1 MTDMATT
8 VHDVAAAV
16 VERHHPIDQLKL
28 QKIVFFAAGEFAALT
43 GSQMFPE
50 PIEAWDYGPVIYDV
64 WNTYRQYD
72 GHAAIISPERGDA
85 TKLNSLEIGC
95 IEAALE
101 KYGERSGADLIDVTH
116 KEVAWKESYV
126 PGQLRTEIPIELMI
140 SSFRAKYEN
149 LELPGDLLDRLFT
162 SSGRG

>member
-1 MTDMATT
+1 MNAMATT

-64 WNTYRQYD
+64 WRTYRQYE
-72 GHAAIISPERGDA
+72 GEAAIVAPERGDA
-85 TKLNSLEIGC
+85 TKLNALEIGC

-101 KYGERSGADLIDVTH
+101 KYGERSGANLIDVAH
-116 KEVAWKESYV
+116 REVAWKECYV
-126 PGQLRTEIPIELMI
+126 PGQVRTEIPIELMV
-140 SSFRAKYEN
+140 STFRAKYEIVEVPQDV
-149 LELPGDLLDRLFT
+149 LDLLFT